1 MQARACGR
9 LTWVACNFTHRW
21 TDNENFSACGAGE
34 PAAQV
39 KEIVRGK
46 AREKKS
52 PDLARGFEMKEKV
65 KEIKNIDICILK
77 CLQRFVIAS

>member
-1 MQARACGR
+1 MNATRKIK
-9 LTWVACNFTHRW
+9 LVACNFTHRW
-21 TDNENFSACGAGE
+21 TDNEIFSACGAGE

-52 PDLARGFEMKEKV
+52 PDLSRGFEMKEKIKV
-65 KEIKNIDICILK
+65 VKNIDIAILK
-77 CLQRFVIAS
+77 CCSAS

>member
-1 MQARACGR
+1 M
-9 LTWVACNFTHRW
+9 
-21 TDNENFSACGAGE
+21 
-34 PAAQV
+34 

-65 KEIKNIDICILK
+65 KVVKNIDIAILK
-77 CLQRFVIAS
+77 CCADGAVHLWFKSTLSHKATAVNLRPKKTHTKS

>member
-1 MQARACGR
+1 M
-9 LTWVACNFTHRW
+9 
-21 TDNENFSACGAGE
+21 
-34 PAAQV
+34 

-77 CLQRFVIAS
+77 CLKRFVIAS

>member
-1 MQARACGR
+1 MHWEACGR
-9 LTWVACNFTHRW
+9 LTWVACNFTHRR

-52 PDLARGFEMKEKV
+52 PDLARSFEMKEKV
-65 KEIKNIDICILK
+65 KVVKSIDIAILM
-77 CLQRFVIAS
+77 CCSAS

>member
-1 MQARACGR
+1 M
-9 LTWVACNFTHRW
+9 
-21 TDNENFSACGAGE
+21 
-34 PAAQV
+34 

-52 PDLARGFEMKEKV
+52 PDLACGFEMKEKV
-65 KEIKNIDICILK
+65 KVVKNIDIAILK

>member
-1 MQARACGR
+1 M
-9 LTWVACNFTHRW
+9 
-21 TDNENFSACGAGE
+21 
-34 PAAQV
+34 

-52 PDLARGFEMKEKV
+52 PDRARGFEMKEKV
-65 KEIKNIDICILK
+65 KVVKNIDIYILK

>member
-1 MQARACGR
+1 MRKVN
-9 LTWVACNFTHRW
+9 LVACNFTHRW
-21 TDNENFSACGAGE
+21 TDDENFFACGAGE

-39 KEIVRGK
+39 KEIERGK

-65 KEIKNIDICILK
+65 KVVKNVDIYILK